1 MSLITT
7 IAEFKKYIAI
17 DANTSM
23 ASLQPYIDEAEQLY
37 VIPLLGQAFYD
48 AYHAAYQA
56 YINPPNT
63 ALSTQNAKILP
74 YIQRCL
80 AYYTQLL
87 SIPHL
92 AVTFGDMGARQ
103 HRGEDSDPAPRWLV
117 EKLQFN
123 ALKNGDIYA
132 DRLLAFLEKNASAV
146 AGNYE
151 QWFADSVANTKMS
164 GFIVYSSAIASKYIS
179 INESRRVYLQLRN
192 KIREIE
198 TRIIAKLI
206 GKDQY
211 DELVTQIKTG
221 SVTAANALLL
231 EKLEP
236 IISKRALFMQLQ
248 FMRVQITEN
257 GLFVYS
263 GTDDLYLLGQ
273 LATDADIKILKQ
285 QLLDE
290 DEMGYLADENELR
303 QFILDNI
310 ADFPLIKASP
320 AYTVQPE
327 PGPTWE
333 SKNDPDNKFFSV

>member
-17 DANTSM
+17 DGNTSM
-23 ASLQPYIDEAEQLY
+23 ESLQPYIDEAEQLY
-37 VIPLLGQAFYD
+37 VLPLLGQAFYD
-48 AYHAAYQA
+48 YYHPLYLGSVAEA
-56 YINPPNT
+56 PV
-63 ALSTQNAKILP
+63 ALSAQNAKILP

-80 AYYTQLL
+80 AYYTQLQA
-87 SIPHL
+87 IPHL

-103 HRGEDSDPAPRWLV
+103 HRGEDSDPAPRWLI

-123 ALKNGDIYA
+123 ALKNGDIHA
-132 DRLLAFLEKNASAV
+132 DKLLEFLENNATAV
-146 AGNYE
+146 AGNYD

-164 GFIVYSSAIASKYIS
+164 GYIVYSSTIASKHIA
-179 INESRRVYLQLRN
+179 INNSRRVYLQLRN
-192 KIREIE
+192 RIRDIE
-198 TRIIAKLI
+198 TRIIPKLI

-211 DELVTQIKTG
+211 DELVVQLKTG
-221 SVTAANALLL
+221 PLPDASKRLI

-236 IISKRALFMQLQ
+236 IIAKRALFMQLQ
-248 FMRVQITEN
+248 FMRVQINEF

-263 GTDDLYLLGQ
+263 GPDDIFKLGQ

-290 DEMGYLADENELR
+290 DEMGYLADEDELR

-310 ADFPLIKASP
+310 ADYPLIKAS
-320 AYTVQPE
+320 AVYTVQPD

>member
-48 AYHAAYQA
+48 AYHPLYLA
-56 YINPPNT
+56 YINAPNT
-63 ALSTQNAKILP
+63 ALSAQNAKILP

-87 SIPHL
+87 AIPHL

-103 HRGEDSDPAPRWLV
+103 HRGEDSDPAPRWLQ

-123 ALKNGDIYA
+123 ALKNGDIHA
-132 DRLLAFLEKNASAV
+132 DKLLEFLENNASAV

-151 QWFADSVANTKMS
+151 QWFADAVANTRMS
-164 GFIVYSSAIASKYIS
+164 GYIVYGTVIASKHIP
-179 INESRRVYLQLRN
+179 INNSRRVYLQLRN
-192 KIREIE
+192 KIRDIE
-198 TRIIAKLI
+198 TRIIPKLI
-206 GKDQY
+206 GKEQY
-211 DELVTQIKTG
+211 DDLVTQIKTG
-221 SVTAANALLL
+221 SATAANKTLI

-236 IISKRALFMQLQ
+236 IIAKRALFMQLQ
-248 FMRVQITEN
+248 FMRVQINEN
-257 GLFVYS
+257 GLFIYS
-263 GTDDLYLLGQ
+263 GADDIFKLGQ

-310 ADFPLIKASP
+310 ASYPLIKASP
-320 AYTVQPE
+320 AYTVQPD
-327 PGPTWE
+327 PGPTWD